1 MLQNYDEKEL
11 YQFAIKVKNL
21 KMTGV
26 EMSAWMFIS
35 IGLTNINEHVTEFL
49 DKINGLDLK
58 LPKTTKKR
66 GNKNMSWNESLIIA
80 NASDPSIV

>member
-1 MLQNYDEKEL
+1 
-11 YQFAIKVKNL
+11 
-21 KMTGV
+21 MTGV

-49 DKINGLDLK
+49 DKIDGHELK

-66 GNKNMSWNESLIIA
+66 GYKNMSWNESLIIA